1 MKNESFWSSM
11 LNSPLIHTWRGLT
24 FEMLCLCHI
33 NRIKAVLGI
42 SDVST
47 NIYSWRGGN
56 SGEKT
61 QIDLLIDRNDFTINL
76 CEIKFSYRE
85 FSIDRT

>member
-11 LNSPLIHTWRGLT
+11 VNSPLIHTWRGLT

-47 NIYSWRGGN
+47 NI
-56 SGEKT
+56 
-61 QIDLLIDRNDFTINL
+61 LLMERWEQRRKDTDRPPD
-76 CEIKFSYRE
+76 
-85 FSIDRT
+85 